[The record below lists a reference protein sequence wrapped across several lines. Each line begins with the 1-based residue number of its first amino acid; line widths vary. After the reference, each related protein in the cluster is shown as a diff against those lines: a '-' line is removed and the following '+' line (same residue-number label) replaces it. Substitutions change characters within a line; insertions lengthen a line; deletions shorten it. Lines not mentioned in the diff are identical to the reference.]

1 MGFLLSIF
9 FVFLTLTLA
18 GSHAAA
24 LPVPPPQLYWNSVL
38 PNTPMPKF
46 LSQLVKPD
54 FISVGKGGVILHNQ
68 VQKDGNWVY
77 PKDADENLNLPLV
90 RTLHLNAEIFDTFEN
105 GVAEE
110 FPDDASENIVDPTGT
125 IFFLEKDLHPGTTMN
140 YRLAGNSAITTP
152 FLSRKTVESIPF
164 ESSKLP
170 EILNKFSV
178 KPESTAAN
186 LINSTIQE
194 CEHQVARNEAK
205 QCATSL
211 ESMIDFATAILGK
224 NVRAIATEVEKNGA
238 APIQKYTITPG
249 VKELAGNKFTVCHKV
264 AYVYAV
270 FYCHAIEK
278 TRTYMVPL
286 QGADGTK
293 AKAVAACHEDTS
305 GWVPN
310 HYAFKELKVEPGT
323 VPICHFLKVKEV
335 TWVPNQKPN

>member
-1 MGFLLSIF
+1 MQ
-9 FVFLTLTLA
+9 LTLA
-18 GSHAAA
+18 GSRAAA

-46 LSQLVKPD
+46 LSQLVKP
-54 FISVGKGGVILHNQ
+54 G
-68 VQKDGNWVY
+68 Y
-77 PKDADENLNLPLV
+77 
-90 RTLHLNAEIFDTFEN
+90 
-105 GVAEE
+105 
-110 FPDDASENIVDPTGT
+110 
-125 IFFLEKDLHPGTTMN
+125 
-140 YRLAGNSAITTP
+140 
-152 FLSRKTVESIPF
+152 
-164 ESSKLP
+164 KLP

-224 NVRAIATEVEKNGA
+224 NVRAIATEVEKIGA
-238 APIQKYTITPG
+238 APIQK
-249 VKELAGNKFTVCHKV
+249 
-264 AYVYAV
+264 
-270 FYCHAIEK
+270 
-278 TRTYMVPL
+278 TYMVPL